1 MSQSHLSAESHHGRP
16 DTPCSVNYISANT
29 DVWSRPKHQLTIV
42 SDESVSPFTRLSA
55 PSPVFRIRNG
65 RRVRFQTRART
76 AFRNAR
82 KGLRMVSAIVR
93 PGGSGATSIANL
105 RRAESR
111 LSMHVRQSVIEPPV
125 RRAGTPSVCLTRS
138 TYRGANVRL
147 SVHQGVAASE
157 VSLPSYKTDTNVRLS
172 VHQAPC
178 TPEITQTFFLDVES
192 SVSDNDD
199 DKRKSMRF
207 NHPVVS
213 DVIVGHGASNRD
225 SSGEETIGEESASVF
240 AGTPTTIATVEFED
254 QVNPTRMFRHSR
266 AVSDGQSF
274 AAFKDA
280 MDGVGI
286 KAIPRTTARPPTLP
300 LIPFVPAL
308 QLDDY
313 QDSASNKPATPTV
326 LAEPTTP
333 IARKNP
339 TVAFANTTH
348 PNTLAIGSGVP
359 LRNPRTTIAR
369 PHTTGELIPGVNVL
383 PYLPVSTPF
392 NPYNRTSTPAPAP
405 APDLSPKPSA
415 DDLAAAFAEAEAAE
429 RVIAHKRHTTLY
441 EEIEGGLLPPPLAEV
456 AAPAPA
462 PVHKIKRKAVPTAS
476 ASASASDAA
485 TSKPATS
492 KPLPPVPA
500 PGSPRRYTRGFVPSA
515 LAMNDNGYPLLEKPS
530 RREQQEKEK
539 EVEKA
544 KKEKSGKRSQIE
556 KVRAVEKALRKFF

>member
-29 DVWSRPKHQLTIV
+29 DVRSRPKQQLTIV
-42 SDESVSPFTRLSA
+42 SDDAVSPFTRLST
-55 PSPVFRIRNG
+55 PSPVFRVKTG
-65 RRVRFQTRART
+65 RRVRFQTKAGT

-82 KGLRMVSAIVR
+82 KGLRMVSALVR

-125 RRAGTPSVCLTRS
+125 RRAGTPSVCLTRP

-147 SVHQGVAASE
+147 SVHQGVAASQ
-157 VSLPSYKTDTNVRLS
+157 VSLPSYRTDTNVRLS
-172 VHQAPC
+172 VHQAPS
-178 TPEITQTFFLDVES
+178 TPEVTQTFFLDVES
-192 SVSDNDD
+192 SVSDSED

-213 DVIVGHGASNRD
+213 HIIVGHGPSNRD
-225 SSGEETIGEESASVF
+225 SSGEETIGEESISVF
-240 AGTPTTIATVEFED
+240 AGTPTTIATVDFED

-266 AVSDGQSF
+266 TVSDGQSF

-280 MDGVGI
+280 MVGVGV
-286 KAIPRTTARPPTLP
+286 KAMSRATARPPTLP

-313 QDSASNKPATPTV
+313 RDSASNKPVTPTV
-326 LAEPTTP
+326 VAEPVLL
-333 IARKNP
+333 IAREGP
-339 TVAFANTTH
+339 TVTFANITH
-348 PNTLAIGSGVP
+348 PKTLAIGSGVP
-359 LRNPRTTIAR
+359 LRNPRTTTVR
-369 PHTTGELIPGVNVL
+369 PHTTGELIPGVNTL
-383 PYLPVSTPF
+383 PYLPASTPF
-392 NPYNRTSTPAPAP
+392 NPYDRTSTPTPAP
-405 APDLSPKPSA
+405 ASASPKPSE
-415 DDLAAAFAEAEAAE
+415 DDLAAAFAEAEVAE

-441 EEIEGGLLPPPLAEV
+441 EEIEGGLLPPPLAK
-456 AAPAPA
+456 AA

-476 ASASASDAA
+476 ASASAAA
-485 TSKPATS
+485 AVSSQPGTTS

-500 PGSPRRYTRGFVPSA
+500 PGSPRRFTRGFVPPA
-515 LAMNDNGYPLLEKPS
+515 LAMNDNGYPLLEKAS
-530 RREQQEKEK
+530 RSAEQQEKEAEK
-539 EVEKA
+539 ER
-544 KKEKSGKRSQIE
+544 KEKSGKRSQIQ